1 MSDYIKLTIP
11 TNGDATLSDILVAEL
26 AEAGIESFD
35 ENPEGTLNAYIVKRD
50 FNRAVFD
57 KLFERHPFN
66 GVLKY
71 ETEEIKSENWNNVWE
86 SNFEPVIIADK
97 CAVYASFHKDLPE
110 TAHKILI
117 NPQMTFGTGHHETT
131 YLCLEAILNRT
142 INNKTVLDI
151 GCGTGILGIL
161 AALKGA
167 ASVTAIDNDPVA
179 AENAGENAALNKVD
193 NKVKVIE
200 GDVSAIQNRQF
211 DLIVAN
217 INRNVLLNDMERYV
231 KSLNKEGVLI
241 ISGFYK
247 DDVPLLLNSATALGL
262 EKVRESWR
270 NGWTALE
277 FNYEHDRL

>member
-1 MSDYIKLTIP
+1 MSDYIKLTVN

-35 ENPEGTLNAYIVKRD
+35 ENPEGSLNAYIIKRD
-50 FNRAVFD
+50 FNRAIFD

-71 ETEEIKSENWNNVWE
+71 DIEEIKSENWNNVWE

-110 TAHKILI
+110 TVYKILI

-131 YLCLEAILNRT
+131 YLCLESILNRA

-167 ASVTAIDNDPVA
+167 VSVTAIDNDPVA
-179 AENAGENAALNKVD
+179 AENAGENVALNKVD
-193 NKVKVIE
+193 DIVKVIE
-200 GDVSAIQNRQF
+200 GDVSAIHNRQF

-217 INRNVLLNDMERYV
+217 INRNVLLNDMEHYV

-270 NGWTALE
+270 NSWTTLE
-277 FNYEHDRL
+277 FNYK